1 MNKKNLIIQI
11 YAYLVAFSAV
21 ICLSITSGVAIYSVI
36 GIISPETTLNA
47 WKWEQISSFER
58 FKKSKKEGCS
68 GENKVTLP
76 DETTLQKMYEDEKR
90 LAMLG
95 EKRGSAQTLMYTSII
110 IVISIILFITHW
122 KLGKRLRKEEV

>member
-47 WKWEQISSFER
+47 WKWEEINSFER

-76 DETTLQKMYEDEKR
+76 DETMLQKVYEDEKR
-90 LAMLG
+90 LVMRG
-95 EKRGSAQTLMYTSII
+95 EQRGSVQTLIYTSII
-110 IVISIILFITHW
+110 MVISIVLFITHW
-122 KLGKRLRKEEV
+122 NLGKRLRKEEA